1 MNAQATP
8 LPDALDPHT
17 YSLIDSLKEA
27 LEAERQAGS
36 GVLSRASK
44 RLCEHLLERYSVPV
58 KARFERVALAPWQ
71 ERKAKEIL
79 AANLSS
85 RLFIA
90 DVAEQCALSRS
101 HFSRAFKKAT
111 GMSPQEWVLD
121 QRIQRAKHLLS
132 SSQLPISH
140 ISQECGFAD
149 QSHFCR
155 TFSKW
160 VGAAPNAWRRLNASS
175 AASAFAHCGVTRT
188 GNTARDKV
196 R

>member
-1 MNAQATP
+1 MQDYFMTLLGGLAITLQLT
-8 LPDALDPHT
+8 AL
-17 YSLIDSLKEA
+17 SLL
-27 LEAERQAGS
+27 L
-36 GVLSRASK
+36 GVLM
-44 RLCEHLLERYSVPV
+44 
-58 KARFERVALAPWQ
+58 
-71 ERKAKEIL
+71 
-79 AANLSS
+79 AA
-85 RLFIA
+85 A
-90 DVAEQCALSRS
+90 M
-101 HFSRAFKKAT
+101 T
-111 GMSPQEWVLD
+111 WVLD
-121 QRIQRAKHLLS
+121 QRIQRAQHLLS